1 MAHSPLPLVAVAVSG
16 LRDARSAAAR
26 APQGV
31 TLPRYAARPGRP
43 GFTWNICPLIDPPD
57 INSPPNS
64 ICRSSSCRSAP
75 RSRTAVRSGCEHR
88 APWTSL
94 RQPTRASAVSDARGS
109 DARPPPRDACGSREP
124 REATRLQKPPHRH
137 GRHGECGLTS
147 LHVPRGTSLRR
158 RVAPRRLPPRAGV
171 VVERSPP
178 ARGLALDQTRPAR
191 GLAPKQSPPALDR
204 TQAVTSRAQARTR
217 PDTSPRGLALKQSP
231 PALDRTRFDSSGHQ
245 SEIVSPAERRQ
256 CAPDG
261 TGLLTANVDSPS
273 PQRRRPDV
281 TVERS
286 SPARSPQGLAV
297 TFRARRGRAVI
308 SRARPP
314 APTRRATCR
323 RESVPPSGV
332 TVDRRP

>member
-1 MAHSPLPLVAVAVSG
+1 MAHSPRPLVAVAVSG

-57 INSPPNS
+57 LNSPPNS
-64 ICRSSSCRSAP
+64 MCRGSSCRSAP
-75 RSRTAVRSGCEHR
+75 RSRRAVRSGCEHR

-109 DARPPPRDACGSREP
+109 DARPPPRDARGSREP

-158 RVAPRRLPPRAGV
+158 RVAPRQLPPRAGV

-191 GLAPKQSPPALDR
+191 GLAP
-204 TQAVTSRAQARTR
+204 
-217 PDTSPRGLALKQSP
+217 KQSP

>member
-178 ARGLALDQTRPAR
+178 ACGRGGR
-191 GLAPKQSPPALDR
+191 
-204 TQAVTSRAQARTR
+204 AVTPRAQARTR
-217 PDTSPRGLALKQSP
+217 PDTSRAR
-231 PALDRTRFDSSGHQ
+231 ARTQ
-245 SEIVSPAERRQ
+245 A
-256 CAPDG
+256 
-261 TGLLTANVDSPS
+261 
-273 PQRRRPDV
+273 V
-281 TVERS
+281 TSR
-286 SPARSPQGLAV
+286 ARSHALRLVRSPVGDCQPRRAAPVCTGRDGPPDSQRGQPVAPAPTTGRHGRAVVSRAQPSRPGV
-297 TFRARRGRAVI
+297 TFRAGRGRAVI

>member
-1 MAHSPLPLVAVAVSG
+1 MAASSPARFHVEHCRGAKPFRSAAGGAVAHSPLPLVAVAVSG

-109 DARPPPRDACGSREP
+109 DARPPPRDARGSREP

-158 RVAPRRLPPRAGV
+158 RVAPRQLPPRAGVVVERSPPRAGV

-204 TQAVTSRAQARTR
+204 TQVSTTAENE
-217 PDTSPRGLALKQSP
+217 PRGV
-231 PALDRTRFDSSGHQ
+231 G
-245 SEIVSPAERRQ
+245 
-256 CAPDG
+256 
-261 TGLLTANVDSPS
+261 
-273 PQRRRPDV
+273 
-281 TVERS
+281 
-286 SPARSPQGLAV
+286 
-297 TFRARRGRAVI
+297 
-308 SRARPP
+308 
-314 APTRRATCR
+314 
-323 RESVPPSGV
+323 
-332 TVDRRP
+332 

>member
-1 MAHSPLPLVAVAVSG
+1 M
-16 LRDARSAAAR
+16 
-26 APQGV
+26 
-31 TLPRYAARPGRP
+31 
-43 GFTWNICPLIDPPD
+43 
-57 INSPPNS
+57 
-64 ICRSSSCRSAP
+64 
-75 RSRTAVRSGCEHR
+75 
-88 APWTSL
+88 
-94 RQPTRASAVSDARGS
+94 SDARGS

-137 GRHGECGLTS
+137 GWHGECGLTS

-178 ARGLALDQTRPAR
+178 ARGRGGRAVTPRARARTRPDTSRAR
-191 GLAPKQSPPALDR
+191 ARTQAVTSRARSHSSSHLPRAGSHSTRHLPPRAR